1 MIKSEY
7 MANTG
12 LQALMLLAVAAALSA
27 MPARGAGLYKWTDD
41 QGIVHYSD
49 QLPADGI
56 NKGGVVIDKQGRQVK
71 KIDAMLTPAQAK
83 AKEAEDE
90 RQRLIAKG
98 QEDKSRRDIAL
109 THSYTSEE
117 EIDFARTQ
125 VNAEFACQDIA
136 DFLESRPVASVD
148 RIFALNILEHLDKD
162 KLVRVLESAHRCL
175 RPGGRLVAMVP
186 NATSPFGGMTRYW
199 DITHYNAFTPS
210 SVRQLSRLTGFAE
223 SAEFRECGPVPY
235 ALVSGLRYALWQMI
249 RLVIKAYLLVELAS
263 DKGGIYTADMMF
275 RLTKPGADRG

>member
-1 MIKSEY
+1 MSERPRTSAHDREVADY
-7 MANTG
+7 FRTTSAVGSACNDEVLARSVMGLRRRLGDWCDVGGVDVLDLGSGTG
-12 LQALMLLAVAAALSA
+12 ELCKLA
-27 MPARGAGLYKWTDD
+27 AGL
-41 QGIVHYSD
+41 GARRVI
-49 QLPADGI
+49 
-56 NKGGVVIDKQGRQVK
+56 GVNMSQ
-71 KIDAMLTPAQAK
+71 
-83 AKEAEDE
+83 
-90 RQRLIAKG
+90 
-98 QEDKSRRDIAL
+98 
-109 THSYTSEE
+109 E

-125 VNAEFACQDIA
+125 ANAEFVCQDIA
-136 DFLESRPVASVD
+136 DFLESQLEVSVD
-148 RIFALNILEHLDKD
+148 RIFALNILEHLDTD

-210 SVRQLSRLTGFAE
+210 SVRQLSRLAGFGE

-275 RLTKPGADRG
+275 RLTKTGADRA